1 MIETLWQEHA
11 MAVLEPGLDAPRRA
25 AFVHAAVDLCHQ
37 YGARVLVN
45 GDVAVLDED
54 NGVGAFADTKDA
66 LGKPGKFSG
75 VQFAPKFRILRV
87 GKKVSHF
94 HELSSVLVEDCIEE
108 VSGE

>member
-1 MIETLWQEHA
+1 MYHNHLPGDHEARAIGVVLLRAIVDADT
-11 MAVLEPGLDAPRRA
+11 AVGSVLL
-25 AFVHAAVDLCHQ
+25 
-37 YGARVLVN
+37 LVN

-75 VQFAPKFRILRV
+75 VQFAPKFLILRV
-87 GKKVSHF
+87 GEKVSHF